1 MEAGFRD
8 MRVRESEFGPKWS
21 DFGLV
26 KGKPL
31 NSNNKMSPPPKS
43 PYLGDSEKIANL
55 ELQIKHLNEGKVHMM
70 TFYECLQ
77 KIEIRQNEM
86 DRLITKLIKGQVEL
100 LSKIS

>member
-1 MEAGFRD
+1 
-8 MRVRESEFGPKWS
+8 
-21 DFGLV
+21 
-26 KGKPL
+26 
-31 NSNNKMSPPPKS
+31 MSPPPKS

-86 DRLITKLIKGQVEL
+86 DRLITKLIKSQVEL